1 MYPRILI
8 CDDMVYS
15 RAMLK
20 NIVDQVG
27 QYIIVEAENREQ
39 LLDKLKENREKK
51 REFDFLFLDLEMR
64 RDNGIDILREVR
76 ETEPLLEVILCG
88 GMSLTDENI
97 AKGMELGVKRF
108 VPKPYKIKDVS
119 MILKDM

>member
-20 NIVDQVG
+20 NIIDQVG
-27 QYIIVEAENREQ
+27 QYIIVEAENGEE
-39 LLDKLKENREKK
+39 LLKKVKENKEKK
-51 REFDFLFLDLEMR
+51 REFEFIFLDLEMKR
-64 RDNGIDILREVR
+64 ENGMDYLLKLREI
-76 ETEPLLEVILCG
+76 EPLVEVVLCG
-88 GMSLTDENI
+88 GFRLTDENI

-108 VPKPYKIKDVS
+108 VPKPYKVNDVS
-119 MILKDM
+119 MVLNRH